1 MTRQRIRLG
10 IAGLAI
16 FLLLLLGFL
25 KLLGIDQKLL
35 RILMIA
41 AGLLVGMLLITYRA
55 FAGVAEAAGVETA
68 RQQAP
73 NDLNVEDQK

>member
-1 MTRQRIRLG
+1 MTRQHLRLG
-10 IAGLAI
+10 ISGLAI

-55 FAGVAEAAGVETA
+55 FANVAEAA

-73 NDLNVEDQK
+73 NDLNLEDKK

>member
-55 FAGVAEAAGVETA
+55 FAGVAEAAVVETA
-68 RQQAP
+68 KQQAP
-73 NDLNVEDQK
+73 NELNVEDQK